1 MRGTASAIIR
11 SGAFVLL
18 FLSAGRSMSATI
30 DCFLNKGAL
39 ENVGEC
45 SMLSS
50 RSLTLSVILQTHSV
64 GPLGGGTFMVT
75 EETDQYTWSRVHL
88 HGIRFL
94 NEGPPLRY
102 QATSFGVTDLLHR
115 LLRMFVLPQGPHN
128 QNKRRQQ

>member
-50 RSLTLSVILQTHSV
+50 RSLTLSVIFQTHSV
-64 GPLGGGTFMVT
+64 GPLGGSFMVT

-88 HGIRFL
+88 DGTPSL

-102 QATSFGVTDLLHR
+102 RATSFGVTDLLHR
-115 LLRMFVLPQGPHN
+115 LLRMFVLPQGPHH
-128 QNKRRQQ
+128 QNKRRRQ